1 MSFSLALVDL
11 DGTVTDSAPGI
22 VSSIEHAYDTLG
34 VPRPSA
40 EDLRRFVG
48 PPIEEN
54 VLRHGIPP
62 ERVAEFVAAYR
73 SVFAV
78 TGLYENSVYAGME
91 QALADLR
98 AAGVRLVLATSK
110 PEVFARRILEHFRLD
125 GYFEHVCG
133 ATLDGTRSTK
143 ADVVA
148 YALATVAASERGLPD
163 LATVIMVGDR
173 EHDVLGARAHGVG
186 TIAVDWGYAA
196 PGELDEAAPA
206 AVVGSPSELVR
217 RLLAGGPS
225 CA

>member
-1 MSFSLALVDL
+1 MPFALALIDL

-22 VSSIEHAYDTLG
+22 ISSIEHAYDTLG

-73 SVFAV
+73 SVFTV
-78 TGLYENSVYAGME
+78 SGLFDNSVYAGME
-91 QALADLR
+91 KALADLR
-98 AAGVRLVLATSK
+98 AAGVRCVLATSK
-110 PEVFARRILEHFRLD
+110 PEVFARRIIEHFGLD
-125 GYFEHVCG
+125 PYFEHICG

-143 ADVVA
+143 ADVVG
-148 YALATVAASERGLPD
+148 YALATVAGSEQGLPD
-163 LATVIMVGDR
+163 LAEVTMVGDR
-173 EHDVLGARAHGVG
+173 EHDVLGARAHGVE
-186 TIAVDWGYAA
+186 TIAVEWGYAA

-206 AVVGSPSELVR
+206 AVVGSPDELVR
-217 RLLAGGPS
+217 LVLR
-225 CA
+225 

>member
-1 MSFSLALVDL
+1 MSFALALIDL

-22 VSSIEHAYDTLG
+22 VASIEHAYDTLG
-34 VPRPSA
+34 VARPSDA
-40 EDLRRFVG
+40 DLRRFVG

-73 SVFAV
+73 SVYAV
-78 TGLYENSVYAGME
+78 SGLFDNSVYAGMGE
-91 QALADLR
+91 ALADLQ
-98 AAGVRLVLATSK
+98 AAGVRCVLATSK
-110 PEVFARRILEHFRLD
+110 PEVFARQILEHFALD

-148 YALATVAASERGLPD
+148 YALRTVAGSTLGLPE
-163 LATVIMVGDR
+163 LARTTMVGDR

-196 PGELDEAAPA
+196 PGELDEAAPS
-206 AVVGSPSELVR
+206 VVVSSPAELVR
-217 RLLAGGPS
+217 RILA
-225 CA
+225 

>member
-1 MSFSLALVDL
+1 MPFALALIDL

-22 VSSIEHAYDTLG
+22 VSSIEHAYDALG

-78 TGLYENSVYAGME
+78 SGLFDNSVYAGMAD
-91 QALADLR
+91 ALADLR
-98 AAGVRLVLATSK
+98 AAGVRCVLATSK
-110 PEVFARRILEHFRLD
+110 PEVFARRIIEHFGLEAS
-125 GYFEHVCG
+125 FEHVCG

-148 YALATVAASERGLPD
+148 YALATVAGSEQGLPD
-163 LATVIMVGDR
+163 LAEVTMVGDR
-173 EHDVLGARAHGVG
+173 EHDVLGARAHGVE

-196 PGELDEAAPA
+196 RGELEEAAPA
-206 AVVGSPSELVR
+206 AVVSSPDELVR
-217 RLLAGGPS
+217 RILG
-225 CA
+225 